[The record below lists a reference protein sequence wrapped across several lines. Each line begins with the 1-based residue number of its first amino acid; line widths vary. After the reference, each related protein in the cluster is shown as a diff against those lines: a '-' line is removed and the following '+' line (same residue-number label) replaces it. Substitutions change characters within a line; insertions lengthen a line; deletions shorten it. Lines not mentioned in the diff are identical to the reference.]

1 MTRIIGSLAEIGT
14 DYDVLFC
21 DLWGCVHNG
30 ITAYPA
36 AIAALQEFRR
46 GGGQV
51 CLMTNAPRPAAQVEA
66 SFGRLGIP
74 RDAWDVI
81 VTSGDAAQDA
91 MFAGAVGRKVWHLG
105 PAKDDSFFD
114 VPPEWNDAPP
124 IERVPL
130 EEAEGIVCTG
140 PFDEDTE
147 TPEDYRARLL
157 LARVEGMKLL
167 CANPDIVVDLG
178 ERRIYCAG
186 AIAEFYTDL
195 GGDSLYSG
203 KPHPPIYDLA
213 RRKLN
218 LKDGARV
225 LCVGDGIN
233 TDIAGAVGEGLDSI
247 FITGGLAAEHMGDDV
262 EAPDPVR
269 LEDWLRQRMV
279 DPTFA
284 MGRLR

>member
-1 MTRIIGSLAEIGT
+1 MTRIIGSLAEIAT

-51 CLMTNAPRPAAQVEA
+51 CLLTNAPRPAAQVEA

-195 GGDSLYSG
+195 GGDSLYFG

-262 EAPDPVR
+262 EAPDPER